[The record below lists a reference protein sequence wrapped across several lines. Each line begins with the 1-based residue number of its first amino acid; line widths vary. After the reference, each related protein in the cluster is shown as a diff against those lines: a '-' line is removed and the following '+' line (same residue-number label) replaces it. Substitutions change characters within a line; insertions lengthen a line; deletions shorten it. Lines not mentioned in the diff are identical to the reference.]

1 MKTILDAAYMILV
14 KLGLPT
20 KYWLKAIYTTI
31 YFQNLILSCYCP
43 DTVLAEIWF
52 GKWQSVSYL

>member
-1 MKTILDAAYMILV
+1 MKTILDAVYIMLV
-14 KLGLPT
+14 ELPT
-20 KYWLKAIYTTI
+20 KYWLETIYITI
-31 YFQNLILSCYCP
+31 YFQNLILSCYCL